1 MTQYLAKRLAFLIPV
16 LLGITLLVFGMRALI
31 PGDPVEMM
39 TFGQMATPEQKA
51 ELRAFFGLDKPLPVQ
66 YLQYMGQ
73 LLKGDLGKSIR
84 TRQPVAKELFVRY
97 PNTIKLAV
105 ASLAVAAALGITA
118 GVVAAVGKDGPLDLI
133 SMTLSL
139 VGVSMPAFWLGLLL
153 IFFFGVRLRWF
164 PVMGSQSLRHL
175 VLPSFTL
182 GFIYAAIIARMVRST
197 LLEVLSQDYV
207 RTARAK
213 GLSERVVIYK
223 HALRNAMIPVIT
235 ILGLQF
241 GYMLGGAF
249 IIEVVFA
256 YRGVG
261 ELAVQS
267 IQYRDF
273 PMIQAI
279 TLAVAL
285 TTVMV
290 NLGVDLMY
298 SLLNPPVR
306 YG

>member
-1 MTQYLAKRLAFLIPV
+1 MSQYLAKRFALLLPA
-16 LLGITLLVFGMRALI
+16 LLGITILVFGMRAVI
-31 PGDPVEMM
+31 PGDPVAMM
-39 TFGQMATPEQKA
+39 TFGQMATPEYRA
-51 ELRAFFGLDKPLPVQ
+51 ELRAYFGLDKPLPAQ
-66 YLQYMGQ
+66 YLHYMGH
-73 LLKGDLGKSIR
+73 LLRGDLGRSIR
-84 TRQPVAKELFVRY
+84 TRQPVLDELVVRY
-97 PNTIKLAV
+97 PNTIRLAL
-105 ASLAVAAALGITA
+105 ASLSVAVLLGVTA
-118 GVVAAVGKDGPLDLI
+118 GVMAAVGKDGPLDFI
-133 SMTLSL
+133 SMTLSMI
-139 VGVSMPAFWLGLLL
+139 GVSMPAFWLGLLL
-153 IFFFGVRLRWF
+153 IFTLGVRLQWF
-164 PVMGSQSLRHL
+164 PVMGSGTWRHL
-175 VLPSFTL
+175 VMPAFTL
-182 GFIYAAIIARMVRST
+182 GFIYAAIIARMTRST

-249 IIEVVFA
+249 VIEVVFA
-256 YRGVG
+256 YRGIG

-279 TLAVAL
+279 TLSVAL

-290 NLGVDLMY
+290 NMGVDLFY
-298 SLLNPPVR
+298 SLLNPQVR

>member
-1 MTQYLAKRLAFLIPV
+1 MSQYLAKRFA
-16 LLGITLLVFGMRALI
+16 LLLPALSGITILVFGMRAVI
-31 PGDPVEMM
+31 PGDPVAMM
-39 TFGQMATPEQKA
+39 TFGQMATPEYRA
-51 ELRAFFGLDKPLPVQ
+51 ELRAYFGLDKPLPAQ
-66 YLQYMGQ
+66 YLHYMGH
-73 LLKGDLGKSIR
+73 LLRGDLGRSIR
-84 TRQPVAKELFVRY
+84 TRQPVLDELVVRY
-97 PNTIKLAV
+97 PNTIRLAL
-105 ASLAVAAALGITA
+105 ASLSVAVLLGVTA
-118 GVVAAVGKDGPLDLI
+118 GVMAAVGKDGPLDFI
-133 SMTLSL
+133 SMTLSMI
-139 VGVSMPAFWLGLLL
+139 GVSMPAFWLGLLL
-153 IFFFGVRLRWF
+153 IFTLGVRLQWF
-164 PVMGSQSLRHL
+164 PVMGSGTWRHL
-175 VLPSFTL
+175 VMPAFTL
-182 GFIYAAIIARMVRST
+182 GFIYAAIIARMTRST

-249 IIEVVFA
+249 VIEVVFA
-256 YRGVG
+256 YRGIG

-279 TLAVAL
+279 TLSVAL

-290 NLGVDLMY
+290 NMGVDLFY
-298 SLLNPPVR
+298 SLLNPQVR